1 METAIMNT
9 THSTF
14 RFLVSRLLPLLVGAF
29 AAAGAMAQA
38 DPPARVGTLT
48 DIQGSVAFA
57 PPGENE
63 WADAQRNR
71 PVTGGDRLWTD
82 RGARAEL
89 HLGSAVLHIDGQSYL
104 DVTHLD
110 DGAFQASLNE
120 GTVNAHVRELDA
132 QENFEIDTPQLAL
145 RAAQP
150 GDWRVDV
157 DPATG
162 TTSVIV
168 HSGAAVVYG
177 ARGESLQL
185 QAGQQLAF
193 TGRDLQQV
201 AMPPLRDGG
210 FDRYAADRNRA
221 EDQSVAARYVPRD
234 VVGYRELDAYGNWS
248 EDPTYGAVWFPR
260 ITVSDWAPYR
270 YGHWAWIDPW
280 GWTWIDDAP
289 WGFAPFH
296 YGRWTVIN
304 SRWCWVPG
312 RLGPRPVYSP
322 ALVAFVGGGGFNL
335 TIGSGPGIGWF
346 PLAPGE
352 AWRPTFRAS
361 TNYVR
366 NVNRNFRID
375 DRAEYFFHRQP
386 TAVTSVRV
394 EDFTRG
400 RPVHQHWQRASANEI
415 TRAPVATTPSLPR
428 AEPRHFAE
436 TARPPR
442 TQVQPPA
449 LAGVGG
455 NRPQGQFVPPGL
467 TRAPGLARTPP
478 GLERKAE
485 ETRAPTE
492 QRQRVQQERATREQ
506 ERAQRAQQMQ
516 QERAAREQER
526 AQRSQQREQA
536 QAQRQQLIEQQRER
550 AARQQQAQAAAQE
563 RAQERAQVQQQR
575 AAQAQAQ
582 AQARAQQHQQAAQAA
597 AAERA
602 MGAQGDERR
611 GPPARQS
618 RGSDDE
624 ERGRGHGRGNKD

>member
-1 METAIMNT
+1 METAMNT
-9 THSTF
+9 THSPF
-14 RFLVSRLLPLLVGAF
+14 RFLVSRLVPLLVWAF
-29 AAAGAMAQA
+29 AAAGAMAQT

-57 PPGENE
+57 PPGETE

-71 PVTGGDRLWTD
+71 PVTSGDRLWTD
-82 RGARAEL
+82 RGSRAEL
-89 HLGSAVLHIDGQSYL
+89 HLGSAVLHIDGQSYV

-120 GTVNAHVRELDA
+120 GTVNARVRELGSG
-132 QENFEIDTPQLAL
+132 ENFEIDTPQLAL

-157 DPATG
+157 DPSTG

-193 TGRDLQQV
+193 TGRELQQV
-201 AMPPLRDGG
+201 AMPPLRDGA

-221 EDQSVAARYVPRD
+221 DDQSVAARYVPRD
-234 VVGYRELDAYGNWS
+234 VVGYRELDAYGNWAQ
-248 EDPTYGAVWFPR
+248 DATYGAVWYPP

-270 YGHWAWIDPW
+270 YGQWAWVEPW

-322 ALVAFVGGGGFNL
+322 ALVAFIGGGGFNL
-335 TIGSGPGIGWF
+335 TVGSGPGIGWF

-352 AWRPTFRAS
+352 AWRPAFRAS

-366 NVNRNFRID
+366 NVNRNFRMD
-375 DRAEYFFHRQP
+375 DRADYFFHRRP
-386 TAVTSVRV
+386 TAVTSVRM

-400 RPVHQHWQRASANEI
+400 RPVQEHWQRASAGEI

-428 AEPRHFAE
+428 AQPHHFAQ
-436 TARPPR
+436 TARPPHV
-442 TQVQPPA
+442 QMQPPA
-449 LAGVGG
+449 LAAVGG

-467 TRAPGLARTPP
+467 TRTPPGLARTPP
-478 GLERKAE
+478 GLERRAE
-485 ETRAPTE
+485 DARAPANGG
-492 QRQRVQQERATREQ
+492 QRAQQ
-506 ERAQRAQQMQ
+506 ERAQRAQQVQ
-516 QERAAREQER
+516 
-526 AQRSQQREQA
+526 QQRLQHQEA
-536 QAQRQQLIEQQRER
+536 QAQRQQMIEQQRDR
-550 AARQQQAQAAAQE
+550 ATRQQQAQAAAQE
-563 RAQERAQVQQQR
+563 RLQQRQERAAQVQERAAQAQERAAQVQQQR
-575 AAQAQAQ
+575 AAQ

-602 MGAQGDERR
+602 MGAQGAERR
-611 GPPARQS
+611 GPPARQE
-618 RGSDDE
+618 RGSEDE
-624 ERGRGHGRGNKD
+624 GRGRGHGRGKD